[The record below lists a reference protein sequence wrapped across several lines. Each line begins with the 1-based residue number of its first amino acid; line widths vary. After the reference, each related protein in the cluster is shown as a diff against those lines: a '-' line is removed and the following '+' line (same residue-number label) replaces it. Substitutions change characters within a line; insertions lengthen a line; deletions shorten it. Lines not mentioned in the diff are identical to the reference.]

1 MIKGNRVIRCCG
13 AKPGL
18 NLLRT
23 SFHCSF
29 LGIDQQSHS
38 NKKRQEELEYGGTTC
53 LNKIELGPIKLTMRS
68 TDGDFGALYCGKYLE
83 GFDTCS
89 ATS

>member
-1 MIKGNRVIRCCG
+1 MIKGNKVMRCCG

-29 LGIDQQSHS
+29 LCVTIHQQSFWKIRDS
-38 NKKRQEELEYGGTTC
+38 LVEAEYTC
-53 LNKIELGPIKLTMRS
+53 LNSMELGPIKLTIPS
-68 TDGDFGALYCGKYLE
+68 TDGAFGALYCGKYLE
-83 GFDTCS
+83 GLDICS